1 MTDLNVI
8 SRGPSDG
15 PPLLLIHGAWHGAWC
30 WEGNYLD
37 FFAEA
42 GFATH
47 ALDLRGHGQSPA
59 VRPMRWNRIR
69 HYVDDAARVIATLPS
84 PPVVVGHSM
93 GGFVTQHLMRR
104 GVPMRGAGLLCALPN
119 SGALPVAL
127 KTLRRTPRTFFR
139 ILSHASLWPM
149 VEDPAHAG
157 HLFLDRE
164 ADADEI
170 AAFHA
175 RLSDESF
182 MSFLDMTALA
192 LPRLPRKAPPVCV
205 VGGELDQIF
214 PPVSQREL
222 AHRFRTTATIIA
234 NGPHDLMLSRR
245 WRASA
250 QAFLDWLHTLP

>member
-1 MTDLNVI
+1 MPAQGASSADASRRALRQTLAIVLGPMADNGSILNALGRV
-8 SRGPSDG
+8 
-15 PPLLLIHGAWHGAWC
+15 L
-30 WEGNYLD
+30 
-37 FFAEA
+37 
-42 GFATH
+42 H
-47 ALDLRGHGQSPA
+47 ARQ
-59 VRPMRWNRIR
+59 
-69 HYVDDAARVIATLPS
+69 
-84 PPVVVGHSM
+84 
-93 GGFVTQHLMRR
+93 
-104 GVPMRGAGLLCALPN
+104 PMRGAGLLCALPN

-222 AHRFRTTATIIA
+222 AHRFRTTATIIT